1 MELRHCTFHEHESA
15 TGIALD
21 PERRPLTRM
30 ARKLQS
36 MYLLG
41 PSGRL
46 EALHEEPEAPH
57 RIERACVFCHP
68 HPQYGGTMHN
78 KVVYRMA
85 RAARRSGAAV
95 LRFNFRGV
103 GASSGTYD
111 GGRGEQDDLRAVVR
125 YMHDRHAGIP
135 LVVGGFSFG
144 SCTSLRVA
152 CGHPSVEGV
161 IAVGT
166 PTDLADLEFLR
177 TCGCP
182 KHFVQSTRDEYG
194 SQESMQRAFE
204 TAAPPKRITWVEAR
218 DHFFDGALDA
228 LERAVQSAL
237 GRAAAG

>member
-1 MELRHCTFHEHESA
+1 
-15 TGIALD
+15 
-21 PERRPLTRM
+21 M

-36 MYLLG
+36 LYLLG

-46 EALHEEPEAPH
+46 EALYEEPEPPH

-85 RAARRSGAAV
+85 RAARYSGAAV

-111 GGRGEQDDLRAVVR
+111 GGRGEQDDLRAAVR

-135 LVVGGFSFG
+135 LLVGGFSFG
-144 SCTSLRVA
+144 SCASLRVA
-152 CGHPSVEGV
+152 CGDPSVERV

-166 PTDLADLEFLR
+166 PTDLADLGFLR
-177 TCGCP
+177 SCGCP

-194 SQESMQRAFE
+194 SRESMQRTFDM
-204 TAAPPKRITWVEAR
+204 AAPPKRIRWVEAR
-218 DHFFDGALDA
+218 DHFFADALDGV
-228 LERAVQSAL
+228 EQAVRSAL
-237 GRAAAG
+237 GSAAAR